1 MLSWSSGKDSAW
13 ALHVLRQDPDV
24 EVVSLLTTFNE
35 SAGRVAM
42 HAVRRELV
50 FAQAERAGLPLWQV
64 PIPSPCPNEE
74 YERQMSTAL
83 ALARVQ
89 GVTHVA
95 FGDLFLEE
103 VRRYRED
110 RMAGTGIE
118 AIFPLWGRPTRALA
132 EEMLAAGVAATITCV
147 DPRQIDRR
155 FAGRRFDAS
164 LLAELPATADP
175 CGENGEFHSFV
186 HAGPMF
192 SSPIEIQVG
201 EIVERDGFVFADVT
215 S

>member
-1 MLSWSSGKDSAW
+1 
-13 ALHVLRQDPDV
+13 
-24 EVVSLLTTFNE
+24 
-35 SAGRVAM
+35 
-42 HAVRRELV
+42 LV
-50 FAQAERAGLPLWQV
+50 FAQAERAALPLWQV

-95 FGDLFLEE
+95 FGDLFLED

-147 DPRQIDRR
+147 DPKQIDRQ

-164 LLAELPATADP
+164 LLSELPATADP